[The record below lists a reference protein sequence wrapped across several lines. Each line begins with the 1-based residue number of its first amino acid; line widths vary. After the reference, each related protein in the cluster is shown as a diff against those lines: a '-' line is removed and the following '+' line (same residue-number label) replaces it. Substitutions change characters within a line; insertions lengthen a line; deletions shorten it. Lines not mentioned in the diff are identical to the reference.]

1 VDPEPVTTEEPILS
15 DAEPAVASGGP
26 VTMVEGSTFCVSGR
40 SGDMDP
46 AAPQGLFYRDTR
58 VLSAWQLHSDAGAL
72 QVLAVQVQDPYRAV
86 FVSRVV
92 PEGSQ
97 TTLLVERTRYIGEGM
112 REDLRVRNLSAA
124 PVRTSLRLRMAA
136 DFADLFEVKE
146 SRVRARGEV
155 STHPTGDALTISYH
169 RDGMHRGVRVVAE
182 GATASHDGLHLELS
196 LPAHGHWETSVQ
208 VHVSVDGQEVE
219 APFPVGRPVEQ
230 SRPAERMQAW
240 RAGTPRVRTTDPA
253 LGHTLRRS
261 LEDLGGLRISDPA
274 HPDES
279 AVAAGA
285 PWFMALFGRDSLLS
299 SYMALP
305 LDASLALGTLRAL
318 ARLQGTEVDPDTE
331 EEPGRIL
338 HETRLGLSFPL
349 ARGGHSVYYGT
360 ADATPLFV
368 AVLGEV
374 ARWGIAPDAV
384 AELLPH
390 ADRALDWIS
399 QYGDRDGDG
408 FVEYHRMTEQG
419 LLNQGWKDSHDGIN
433 FADGALARSPIAL
446 AEVQAYVYAAYVA
459 RAHLALDA
467 GDEAA
472 VERWAR
478 RASDLKTAFNERFWL
493 ADRGW
498 FAVGLDRDK
507 RPIDALA
514 SNMGHCLWTGLLDED
529 KAARVADHLLSPE
542 MFSGWGVRTLATSMG
557 AYNPMS
563 YHNGSVWPHENAL
576 IVTGLLRYGFV
587 EQAQR
592 VAEGILDAA
601 AAFDGRLPELFCGFD
616 RSDFPSPLPYPTSC
630 SPQAWASAAPIQI
643 VRALLRTDPC
653 MSHRRVFFA
662 PAWPERY
669 GPLSI
674 RNLALGQGRLSINV
688 DGGRPELD
696 GVPAGMEV
704 LLEPRPPLTTVLPH
718 GG

>member
-1 VDPEPVTTEEPILS
+1 
-15 DAEPAVASGGP
+15 
-26 VTMVEGSTFCVSGR
+26 
-40 SGDMDP
+40 
-46 AAPQGLFYRDTR
+46 
-58 VLSAWQLHSDAGAL
+58 
-72 QVLAVQVQDPYRAV
+72 
-86 FVSRVV
+86 
-92 PEGSQ
+92 
-97 TTLLVERTRYIGEGM
+97 
-112 REDLRVRNLSAA
+112 
-124 PVRTSLRLRMAA
+124 
-136 DFADLFEVKE
+136 
-146 SRVRARGEV
+146 
-155 STHPTGDALTISYH
+155 
-169 RDGMHRGVRVVAE
+169 
-182 GATASHDGLHLELS
+182 
-196 LPAHGHWETSVQ
+196 
-208 VHVSVDGQEVE
+208 
-219 APFPVGRPVEQ
+219 
-230 SRPAERMQAW
+230 
-240 RAGTPRVRTTDPA
+240 
-253 LGHTLRRS
+253 
-261 LEDLGGLRISDPA
+261 
-274 HPDES
+274 
-279 AVAAGA
+279 VAAGA

-299 SYMALP
+299 SFMALP
-305 LDASLALGTLRAL
+305 LDPALTVGTLRAL
-318 ARLQGTEVDPDTE
+318 ARLQGTKVDPDTE

-349 ARGGHSVYYGT
+349 ARGGQSVYYGT

-399 QYGDRDGDG
+399 QYGDLDGDG
-408 FVEYHRMTEQG
+408 FVEYHRKTEQG
-419 LLNQGWKDSHDGIN
+419 LINQGWKDSHDGIN

-446 AEVQAYVYAAYVA
+446 AEVQAYVYAAYLA

-467 GDEAA
+467 GDGAA
-472 VERWAR
+472 VERWVR

-493 ADRGW
+493 PDRGW

-529 KAARVADHLLSPE
+529 KAAQVVDQLLSPE

-576 IVTGLLRYGFV
+576 IVTGLFRYGFV

-616 RSDFPSPLPYPTSC
+616 RSEFPSPLPYPTSC

-653 MSHRRVFFA
+653 MTHRRVFFA

-669 GPLSI
+669 GSLEVAG
-674 RNLALGQGRLSINV
+674 LALGDGRLSIGV
-688 DGGRPELD
+688 GGGPSRLD
-696 GVPAGMEV
+696 GVPDGVEV
-704 LLEPRPPLTTVLPH
+704 LREPRPPLTAVVPRD
-718 GG
+718 G